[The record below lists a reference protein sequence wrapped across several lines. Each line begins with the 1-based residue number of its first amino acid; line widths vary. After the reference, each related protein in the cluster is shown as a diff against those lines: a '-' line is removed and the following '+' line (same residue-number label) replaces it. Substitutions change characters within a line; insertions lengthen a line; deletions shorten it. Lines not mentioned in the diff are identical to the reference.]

1 MTCKNCGAQ
10 LLLDQQKCPYCGTQN
25 PEYIKQQQHK
35 ITIKSRRIV
44 ILCIM
49 TILFL
54 LSILFAAN
62 SWNIASAISDWHA
75 AANSE
80 KYCAM
85 LDAYEE
91 QGDYLSFAALYD
103 QKYLYGL
110 EDYQEYQYVYTAASN
125 YSSIYNYITRL
136 LEEEPWED
144 AHEDALKYLCESL
157 KYHYEAMEREP
168 YEWYYEIGACK
179 EQHLDAVERIDQ
191 KIEDLLQFTFSMTE
205 EELTEFRSFSFAEKQ
220 VFIERR
226 FHEHE

>member
-10 LLLDQQKCPYCGTQN
+10 LLIDQQKCPYCGTQN
-25 PEYIKQQQHK
+25 PEYIEQQHLK
-35 ITIKSRRIV
+35 ITRKSRQIV
-44 ILCIM
+44 LLCVM
-49 TILFL
+49 AVLFL
-54 LSILFAAN
+54 LSILFVAN

-91 QGDYLSFAALYD
+91 EGD
-103 QKYLYGL
+103 
-110 EDYQEYQYVYTAASN
+110 
-125 YSSIYNYITRL
+125 
-136 LEEEPWED
+136 
-144 AHEDALKYLCESL
+144 YLCESL
-157 KYHYEAMEREP
+157 KYYYEYIEREP
-168 YEWYYEIGACK
+168 YEWYYEIGAYD
-179 EQHLDAVERIDQ
+179 ERHVDAVECINR
-191 KIEDLLQFTFSMTE
+191 KIEDLLQFTFSMTD